1 MFSVPRLPS
10 WDGPPDHGPVGS
22 WNADHPPAMAGI
34 KPILMKTPTLFK
46 GDHDDI
52 DRFLGDCQTYFE
64 AF

>member
-1 MFSVPRLPS
+1 MGS
-10 WDGPPDHGPVGS
+10 WDIDQPS
-22 WNADHPPAMAGI
+22 AMAGI
-34 KPILMKTPTLFK
+34 KLILMKTPTPFK